1 MKAVVMPIERV
12 VARWIFLPIL
22 LTGSAGMQ
30 GQDLIQNG
38 SFESPALGPGN
49 YRYGVS
55 GAGWTFSPASL
66 HGGSGI
72 TTTQSLFTYDVNS
85 GFGTQMAFLQ
95 ADGNAISQ
103 SVIFPNSSR
112 YALSFSYAGRTVI
125 GGNLTF
131 SVEVDNTTVGTFFST
146 TAQPFVKVGLQF
158 DATEGTHTLSFRG
171 IDTQGF
177 YLDQTAFID
186 RVQLFQVPEP
196 GTAWLLSG
204 GLVLAGVWR
213 LTSRP
218 SKGS

>member
-1 MKAVVMPIERV
+1 MRSALLPVLWVGY
-12 VARWIFLPIL
+12 ARL
-22 LTGSAGMQ
+22 Q

-38 SFESPALGPGN
+38 SFESPAMSLGN
-49 YRYGVS
+49 YRYGVPV
-55 GAGWTFSPASL
+55 AGWTFSPASL

-95 ADGNAISQ
+95 ADGNSISQ
-103 SVIFPNSSR
+103 SVTFPNTSR

-131 SVEVDNTTVGTFFST
+131 SVMVDNTTVGTFFST
-146 TAQPFVKVGLQF
+146 TAQPFVKVGVQF
-158 DATEGTHTLSFRG
+158 DTTAGVHTLSFRG

-186 RVQLFQVPEP
+186 RVQLVQVPEP
-196 GTAWLLSG
+196 GPAWLLPG
-204 GLVLAGVWR
+204 GLVLAGGWR
-213 LTSRP
+213 RVTRS